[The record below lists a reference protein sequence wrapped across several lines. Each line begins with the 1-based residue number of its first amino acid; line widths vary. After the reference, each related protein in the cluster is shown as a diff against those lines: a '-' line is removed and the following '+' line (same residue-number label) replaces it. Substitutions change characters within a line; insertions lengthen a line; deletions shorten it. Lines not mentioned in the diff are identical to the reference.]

1 MNKIISFLLFLVL
14 ISCTN
19 KSSFKVTVTNPSS
32 FDRTNEIVELPLTS
46 IILKMQDKDFII
58 TDMNDKQI
66 PYQKTFD
73 NKIIFP
79 VSVTANNKVTYT
91 IKEGI
96 PEKYTPLVYGQQ
108 YPERLDD
115 IAWENDRIAFR
126 TYGPALQATGEKA
139 YGFDVWVKRVP
150 DLVVK
155 ERYRKELEDKISY
168 HTDHGDGLDYYK
180 VGPTLGAGTPALLV
194 NDTIAYPY
202 CYKTFEIVDNGPL
215 RFTVKL
221 TYNPLTINDNRSV
234 VEHRTISLDAGTQMN
249 KVTVFYKGL
258 TEALPVVAGIVLHE
272 PSDEL
277 VASKEEGY
285 IAYADP
291 ADPENG
297 QTYLGAAFPTPLKDA
312 KAVYFS
318 DEEKKERGANGH
330 VLGIADYKPGSE
342 FVYYCG
348 AGWSKWGFETPT
360 DWFAYVKRFSAQ
372 LKEPLKVVY
381 E

>member
-1 MNKIISFLLFLVL
+1 MNKTISFLLLLAL
-14 ISCTN
+14 IGCTN
-19 KSSFKVTVTNPSS
+19 KNSFNVTVNNPSS

-46 IILKMQDKDFII
+46 IILKIQDKLFII
-58 TDMNDKQI
+58 TDASGKQI

-73 NKIIFP
+73 NKLIFP
-79 VSVTANNKVTYT
+79 VNITANNKATYT
-91 IKEGI
+91 IKEGT
-96 PEKYTPLVYGQQ
+96 PEEYTPLVYGQL
-108 YPERLDD
+108 YPERVDD

-139 YGFDVWVKRVP
+139 YGFDIWVKRVP
-150 DLVVK
+150 ELVVK
-155 ERYRKELEDKISY
+155 ERYRKELEDKITY
-168 HTDHGDGLDYYK
+168 HTDHGNGLDYYK
-180 VGPTLGAGTPALLV
+180 VGPTLGAGTPALVV

-221 TYNPLTINDNRSV
+221 TYNPLTINDNNSV

-249 KVTVFYKGL
+249 KVTVFYKNL
-258 TEALPVVAGIVLHE
+258 TEALPVAAGIVLHD
-272 PSDEL
+272 PSDEF
-277 VASKEEGY
+277 VANKEEGY

-297 QTYLGAAFPTPLKDA
+297 QTYIGAAFPTPLKEA

-318 DEEKKERGANGH
+318 DKEKAERGANGH
-330 VLGIADYKPGSE
+330 VLGISEYKPGSE
-342 FVYYCG
+342 FTYYFG
-348 AGWSKWGFETPT
+348 AGWNKWGFETPA
-360 DWFAYVKRFSAQ
+360 DWFDYVKEFSTQ
-372 LKEPLKVVY
+372 LKEPLEVSY